1 MAFVAASNSQHPV
14 DSHDSPAIAIPQPI
28 RESLQ
33 TRLFAGLV
41 FLASIALL
49 LVAAWLTPAPDGH
62 GTHTQ
67 LGLPR
72 CAWEANFGKP
82 CMTCGMTTAFAWAA
96 HGHFVRSVLAQPFGA
111 LLAVTT
117 AIVSWASLFIA
128 VTGSTLGRALRQL
141 STPRFYWVLGILFLG
156 AWVYKLITW
165 NG

>member
-1 MAFVAASNSQHPV
+1 MASEAISTSQHP
-14 DSHDSPAIAIPQPI
+14 DDATDTSAIDTPQPI
-28 RESLQ
+28 REPLE

-41 FLASIALL
+41 FLASITLL
-49 LVAAWLTPAPDGH
+49 LVAARLTPSPEGH

-96 HGHFVRSVLAQPFGA
+96 HGHFVRSFLAQPFGA
-111 LLAVTT
+111 LLAVVT
-117 AIVSWASLFIA
+117 AIASWASLYIA
-128 VTGSTLGRALRQL
+128 LTGSTLGRSLRQL
-141 STPRFYWVLGILFLG
+141 RTPRFYWILGILFLG